1 MRLNI
6 DLKLKFFFIVVIMI
20 IDMICFFKVPF
31 CIPLYLRIFK
41 SMEALREKLQIK
53 SEALNMLG
61 KQLEMC
67 NKEKIEYKKMIDT
80 LYDKN
85 LSLKK
90 MLYVQ
95 QNHVDAEDENNLLYA
110 SGSLFSGTTSPNTN
124 TATVKQANS
133 KSRNQK
139 LSHKNQ
145 YLTSVDTRS
154 IPSLFNDIDSD
165 VCFLFV

>member
-1 MRLNI
+1 MLI
-6 DLKLKFFFIVVIMI
+6 
-20 IDMICFFKVPF
+20 
-31 CIPLYLRIFK
+31 K
-41 SMEALREKLQIK
+41 SIEALREKLHIK

-90 MLYVQ
+90 MLYLE
-95 QNHVDAEDENNLLYA
+95 QNHVDPEDENNLLYA
-110 SGSLFSGTTSPNTN
+110 SGSLFSGTTSPVN
-124 TATVKQANS
+124 VGKQAKQPRS
-133 KSRNQK
+133 QKSALK
-139 LSHKNQ
+139 AP
-145 YLTSVDTRS
+145 YLTKSSVDTRS

-165 VCFLFV
+165 VSRLNEII